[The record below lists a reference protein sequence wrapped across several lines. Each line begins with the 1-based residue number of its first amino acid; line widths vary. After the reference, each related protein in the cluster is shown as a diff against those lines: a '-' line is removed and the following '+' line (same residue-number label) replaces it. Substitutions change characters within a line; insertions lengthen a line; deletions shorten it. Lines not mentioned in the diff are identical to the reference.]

1 MPKYKVILLTEAWD
15 NLRQIAR
22 AYKAKVG
29 PQSAKRITDRILT
42 ALRRL
47 EDFPTLGTQPPYE
60 RLSRAGYRML
70 LVDEYLCFYSIKST
84 EIHIVHI
91 IHGSADY
98 MKRLH
103 LLK

>member
-1 MPKYKVILLTEAWD
+1 MPKYKVILLAEAWD

-22 AYKAKVG
+22 AYKTKAG
-29 PQSAKRITDRILT
+29 AQSAKRITDRILT

>member
-1 MPKYKVILLTEAWD
+1 MPKYKVILLAEARD
-15 NLRQIAR
+15 DLRQIAR

-29 PQSAKRITDRILT
+29 SQSAKRITDRILT

-70 LVDEYLCFYSIKST
+70 IVDEYLCFYSIKST
-84 EIHIVHI
+84 EIHIIHI